1 MYSIRLLCVMT
12 FVKCV
17 QSSELPVNEM
27 TSEAQE
33 PTQPADEIV
42 IKLRP
47 GDTSIELEKIL
58 KRHTE
63 FVLSKEVDKYSNI

>member
-17 QSSELPVNEM
+17 QTSELPVNEM

-33 PTQPADEIV
+33 PMQPADEIV
-42 IKLRP
+42 IKLSP
-47 GDTSIELEKIL
+47 GGTSEDLDKIL
-58 KRHTE
+58 KRHPE
-63 FVLSKEVDKYSNI
+63 FVLSKEVVKYRNV

>member
-12 FVKCV
+12 FVICV

-42 IKLRP
+42 IKLSP
-47 GDTSIELEKIL
+47 GGTSEYLDKIL
-58 KRHTE
+58 KRHPH
-63 FVLSKEVDKYSNI
+63 FVFSKEVVKYSNV

>member
-1 MYSIRLLCVMT
+1 MYSIRLICVMI

-17 QSSELPVNEM
+17 QTSELPVNEM

-47 GDTSIELEKIL
+47 GGTSEDLDKIL
-58 KRHTE
+58 KRHPQ
-63 FVLSKEVDKYSNI
+63 FVFSKEVVKYSNV